1 MNNKINILLGEKNSN
16 GSEIEYLSSK
26 MKIKKNYL
34 RIYSNFRFSFLSNGK
49 LNISKIKKDLSALNY
64 KYE

>member
-49 LNISKIKKDLSALNY
+49 LNISKIKIDLSALNY